1 MNIVQYRLLED
12 QYYPVKTSKKQIVLH
27 HTAGGPTAES
37 SINWWKSSKER
48 VATAFVIDR
57 KGVIYQT
64 MDDQHWA
71 HHLGTKLA
79 NNVQLNK
86 QSIGIELCCYGSLK
100 FVNGQYI
107 NAYNTIISSSEV
119 VTYDNPFRGTRYFQ
133 KYTSAQL
140 QSLRE
145 LLQMLLTKHNIHFKY
160 NAAMWDLCTEA
171 MKGQQGIYT
180 HVSYRTD
187 KSDCHP
193 QPELIALLKEL
204 SAQQQK

>member
-1 MNIVQYRLLED
+1 MKIVQYRLPED
-12 QYYPVKTSKKQIVLH
+12 QYHPVKTTKKQIVLH

-37 SINWWKSSKER
+37 SIKWWKSSKER

-71 HHLGTKLA
+71 HHLGTKRA
-79 NNVQLNK
+79 NNVLLNK

-100 FVNGQYI
+100 LVNGQFI
-107 NAYNTIISSSEV
+107 NAYNRIIRSTEV
-119 VTYDNPFRGTRYFQ
+119 VTYDQPFRGTRYFQ
-133 KYTSAQL
+133 KYTLVQL
-140 QSLRE
+140 QSLRQ
-145 LLQMLLTKHNIHFKY
+145 LLQMLLTKHNIQFQY
-160 NAAMWDLCTEA
+160 DPAMWDLCKEA

-180 HVSYRTD
+180 HVSYRKD

-193 QPELIALLKEL
+193 QPELIAVLKEL
-204 SAQQQK
+204 SSLK